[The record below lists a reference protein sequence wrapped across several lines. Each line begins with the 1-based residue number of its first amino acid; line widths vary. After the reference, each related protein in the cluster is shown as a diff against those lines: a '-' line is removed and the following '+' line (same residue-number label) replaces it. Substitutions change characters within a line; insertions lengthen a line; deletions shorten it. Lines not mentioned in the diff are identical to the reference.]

1 MFSTRFP
8 THTIVA
14 TIHDRHPRGVGSM
27 RCKILS
33 SVDWFIFKKARSTDF
48 YAIIYHY
55 SHHIFAHT
63 LAIACRRHCS
73 SVFHGYR
80 SKVLAL
86 GFGDHLP
93 RRGVGPL

>member
-1 MFSTRFP
+1 
-8 THTIVA
+8 
-14 TIHDRHPRGVGSM
+14 M

-33 SVDWFIFKKARSTDF
+33 SVDWFIFKKARSTD
-48 YAIIYHY
+48 AIIYFQLA
-55 SHHIFAHT
+55 ITFRAT

-93 RRGVGPL
+93 RRGVGHL